1 MNRKIIPNI
10 LNASLLS
17 VSWKNSSKNSIYKI
31 RIKTQK
37 CSYLNKGT
45 GKSTTVATSRT
56 KTDQV
61 RIRRWIP
68 MVIGTMVEII
78 RLIEK
83 VDIKK

>member
-1 MNRKIIPNI
+1 
-10 LNASLLS
+10 
-17 VSWKNSSKNSIYKI
+17 
-31 RIKTQK
+31 
-37 CSYLNKGT
+37 LNKGT